1 MGVIDEKA
9 LEAAMIAYR
18 TADYDR
24 AHAPGPLPD
33 VSVSVSAAITAYL
46 SAFPPRE
53 LLREALEALT
63 FVVETRDCNHLT
75 ASDTFRDYY
84 AQSCPICRARAAAD
98 KIRAALT
105 QEDKT

>member
-53 LLREALEALT
+53 LLREALEALEP
-63 FVVETRDCNHLT
+63 FADKAGDYIYEDPAHHGIVFI
-75 ASDTFRDYY
+75 SDLR
-84 AQSCPICRARAAAD
+84 RARAAWL
-98 KIRAALT
+98 KISAVVGGA
-105 QEDKT
+105 